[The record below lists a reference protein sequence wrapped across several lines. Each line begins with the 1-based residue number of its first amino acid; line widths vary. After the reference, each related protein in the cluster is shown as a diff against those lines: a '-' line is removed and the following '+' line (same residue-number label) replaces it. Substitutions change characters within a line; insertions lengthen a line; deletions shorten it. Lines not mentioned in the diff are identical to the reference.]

1 MAVFRYFQRKKA
13 GKANNRGLLIAP
25 FLLMAPGGLR
35 LTSRFCLLHHFN
47 NRRVGVRV
55 LELLKRSPK
64 DFVVVDDEAL

>member
-35 LTSRFCLLHHFN
+35 LASRF
-47 NRRVGVRV
+47 
-55 LELLKRSPK
+55 
-64 DFVVVDDEAL
+64 